1 MADGGQITVTYKN
14 VDEVIARLAI
24 LESDCKQGASVPEVS
39 SSGEGAAALVALG
52 ESLDACAKALGGVI
66 SRTRSKL
73 QEAKADYQDADFAA
87 ASRMEAIARG
97 QNPDGHPNMP
107 TAEDAISPRLREGG
121 PDENQ

>member
-24 LESDCKQGASVPEVS
+24 LESDCKQGTSVPEVS
-39 SSGEGAAALVALG
+39 STGEGAATLVALG
-52 ESLDACAKALGGVI
+52 ESLDACAKALGDVI

-73 QEAKADYQDADFAA
+73 EAAKTDYQDADFAA
-87 ASRMEAIARG
+87 ASRIEAIARG
-97 QNPDGHPNMP
+97 QNPDDHPNLP
-107 TAEDAISPRLREGG
+107 TPEDAISSRIREGG